1 LYNDSTGMLH
11 IAKSLMTLQT
21 LYGIIPNIY
30 AKGKNAKV
38 FNCQFQSE
46 TQSNRKRNA
55 FLLFD

>member
-1 LYNDSTGMLH
+1 MLH

-38 FNCQFQSE
+38 FIFIVQSGKE
-46 TQSNRKRNA
+46 SEREANTC
-55 FLLFD
+55 FI